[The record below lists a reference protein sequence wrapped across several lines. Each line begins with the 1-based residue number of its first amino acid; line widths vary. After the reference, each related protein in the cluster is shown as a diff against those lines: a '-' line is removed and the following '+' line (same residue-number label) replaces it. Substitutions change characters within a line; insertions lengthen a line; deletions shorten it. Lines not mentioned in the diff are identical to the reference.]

1 MPNERSGPMRAA
13 IYCRV
18 STADQNADM
27 QRNELLSYCERR
39 GWTVSEVYTDE
50 GVSGSKES
58 RPALNRLISAAK
70 RRAFDAVVVWKFDRF
85 ARSMRQLVT
94 ALSEFDSL
102 GIQFVSLHEQ
112 IDTTSPN
119 GKLMFGIFAA
129 FAEFE
134 RSLIIERTK
143 SGIEAAR
150 KRGKHIGRPRVSVD
164 AAAIRDLRAAGHSW
178 DRIAVQTGIARST
191 AQRAVL

>member
-1 MPNERSGPMRAA
+1 MKAA

-18 STADQNADM
+18 STTDQNPDM
-27 QRNELLSYCERR
+27 QRNELLAYCERR
-39 GWTVSEVYTDE
+39 GWAVAEVFVDE

-58 RPALNRLISAAK
+58 RPALDRLMKAAK

-85 ARSMRQLVT
+85 ARSMKQLVT
-94 ALSEFDSL
+94 ALSEFDAL
-102 GIQFVSLHEQ
+102 GIQFASLHEQ

-150 KRGKHIGRPRVSVD
+150 KRGKHIGRPRVKVNAD
-164 AAAIRDLRAAGHSW
+164 AIRGLRAVGLSW
-178 DRIAVQTGIARST
+178 DTIEVQTGVARST
-191 AQRAVL
+191 AQRAVA